1 MIKLK
6 MLLIENFE
14 TKYQTEIHDEFYIEK
29 TIQIGPDS
37 LSSFFSFYRYVL
49 QNKWLHKI
57 RVYKLFFWAFAKFR
71 IINYSQRLG
80 VYHNIDLSIK
90 KSSTDILRIDLIEFT
105 FSRTKLSW
113 GFALQHGIT
122 DTIIDDPFSLVIAK
136 W

>member
-37 LSSFFSFYRYVL
+37 FSSFFSFYRDVF

-57 RVYKLFFWAFAKFR
+57 RVYKLFFWAFAQLR
-71 IINYSQRLG
+71 IIDHSQRLG
-80 VYHNIDLSIK
+80 VNHNIDLSIK
-90 KSSTDILRIDLIEFT
+90 KSATDILRIDLIELT

-113 GFALQHGIT
+113 GFALQHRVT
-122 DTIIDDPFSLVIAK
+122 NTIIDDPFSLVVAK